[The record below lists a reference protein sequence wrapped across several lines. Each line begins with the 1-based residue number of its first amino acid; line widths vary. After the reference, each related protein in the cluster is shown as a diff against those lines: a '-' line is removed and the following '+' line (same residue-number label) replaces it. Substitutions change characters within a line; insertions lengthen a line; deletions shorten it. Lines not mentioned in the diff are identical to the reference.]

1 MSERIVEVEWVD
13 STTVN
18 GWHHAEDIPGV
29 DPIVSVGH
37 LHREDDNELV
47 LVQSINLAVDGPRVR
62 TAKLSESLV
71 IPRSAIRKVTELK
84 RGRRN

>member
-1 MSERIVEVEWVD
+1 
-13 STTVN
+13 
-18 GWHHAEDIPGV
+18 V

-37 LHREDDNELV
+37 LHREDENEIV
-47 LVQSINLAVDGPRVR
+47 LVQSMNLAVDGPRVR

-84 RGRRN
+84 RSKR